1 MTKFGVFGLIF
12 DEKKRVLLCH
22 RRDMDLWNLP
32 GGGLEKKESVWNGLR
47 REVKEETGLNVKII
61 KISKIYFK
69 SKEKETVFCFVCKII
84 NGKITINDEADKIEY
99 FEFKKLPRN
108 TAKSHVQRIKD
119 ALKRPKNN

>member
-1 MTKFGVFGLIF
+1 M
-12 DEKKRVLLCH
+12 
-22 RRDMDLWNLP
+22 
-32 GGGLEKKESVWNGLR
+32 WNGLR

-84 NGKITINDEADKIEY
+84 NSKITINDEADKIEY